1 MNRHLSEDKAES
13 PPDLRAASWG
23 YTARK
28 ALREFGADDC
38 TDLAAALT
46 YYAVLSIFP
55 ALIALVSLLSL
66 VGQGQ
71 TTNTLTSMAEDL
83 VPGTAMN
90 TLGPVIENLTT
101 APAPGIGLVVGLLV
115 ALWTASNYVTAFS
128 RAMNRVYEIEEG
140 RPLWKLRPAMY
151 LLTLVMLVL
160 VALGAVILVI
170 SGPIAEQVGSLI
182 GLSGVAVTIW
192 NIAKWPVLLIAVIA
206 AIALL
211 YWATPNVRQ
220 PKFRWISPGAII
232 AIVVAL
238 LASLALGF
246 YVANFGSYNET
257 YGALGG
263 VIVALLWLWVMN
275 LALLFGAEFDAE
287 LERSRELQA
296 GIPAEETIQLP
307 ARDTKASEKKAE
319 KARADVERGRALR
332 VSRGRTQDPDEV

>member
-1 MNRHLSEDKAES
+1 
-13 PPDLRAASWG
+13 
-23 YTARK
+23 
-28 ALREFGADDC
+28 
-38 TDLAAALT
+38 
-46 YYAVLSIFP
+46 
-55 ALIALVSLLSL
+55 
-66 VGQGQ
+66 
-71 TTNTLTSMAEDL
+71 MAEDL

-90 TLGPVIENLTT
+90 ALGPVIENLTT

-128 RAMNRVYEIEEG
+128 RAMNRVYEVEEG

-192 NIAKWPVLLIAVIA
+192 DIAKWPVLLIAVIA

-220 PKFRWISPGAII
+220 PTFRWISPGAII